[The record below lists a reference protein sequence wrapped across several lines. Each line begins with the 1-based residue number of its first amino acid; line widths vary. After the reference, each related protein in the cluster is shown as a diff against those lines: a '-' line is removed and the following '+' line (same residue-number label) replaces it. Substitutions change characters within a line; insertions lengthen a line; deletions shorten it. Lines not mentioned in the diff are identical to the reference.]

1 MMNRWNTVLASAGVL
16 AVCSVILALWYKREY
31 DIQCLSGEERWKS
44 EAFHTQ
50 EVELQKQAGLSLKY
64 NYPDDKDIVK
74 DAYVEI
80 HYGTGNGYRLTC
92 VSNPLLAAR
101 IAEAVWFP
109 DADEGIVHGR
119 PLIVRLCR
127 NLWIVSNRKAVNEA
141 WPYTEIDRNNGCI
154 VKHCWLKSPAVN
166 CMRVGKQKS
175 GGGICKKS

>member
-1 MMNRWNTVLASAGVL
+1 MASAGVL

-175 GGGICKKS
+175 GGVICKKS